1 MTKTLSDPTISKY
14 QNFVDSIVAIG
25 KIVLLSHKSHITKVN
40 GDERLIIMGNG
51 PSLRQTMAD
60 NMDILKTN
68 KTLAVNFAA
77 NSPEFF
83 EIKPAYYVLA
93 DPHFFKNTDNEA
105 VKRLYENIS
114 KADWNMTLFVPF
126 GVKVPEVGDYITVE
140 RFNMVGIDGCNWI
153 QNIAFD
159 NARAMPRPRNV
170 LIASIMIA
178 IFKGYKDIYIVGA
191 DHSWLQTI
199 SVNDN
204 NEVVSVQPHFYKEDK
219 KEIKRVNNE
228 YSSYP
233 LHQIIYSFYIAFRA
247 YHQIS
252 RYAEKRNIK
261 IYNSTPG
268 SFIDAFER
276 KPL

>member
-60 NMDILKTN
+60 NMDILKAS

-93 DPHFFKNTDNEA
+93 DPHFFKNTDNET

-126 GVKVPEVGDYITVE
+126 GVIVPEVGNYITVE
-140 RFNMVGIDGCNWI
+140 RFNMVGIDGCDWI